1 MRWYE
6 IITENDGG
14 STSAAASGGDTGKK
28 RPFHKQHKTVIPG
41 ATRYPDT
48 PSHYYNMYRFG
59 VHMAGSPND
68 QNFDPAGPTANEM
81 VTLAYSQTDLEIIEK
96 SAKAMGF
103 KSSQMTSL
111 GSHEP
116 TDTYT
121 TSPVAKWN

>member
-6 IITENDGG
+6 IITENDAGG
-14 STSAAASGGDTGKK
+14 AGGGGNTGKK
-28 RPFHKQHKTVIPG
+28 KPFDKQHQSAIPG

-48 PSHYYNMYRFG
+48 PAHYYNMYRFG
-59 VHMAGSPND
+59 VHMAGSPD
-68 QNFDPAGPTANEM
+68 EQAYDPAGPSANEM
-81 VTLAYSQTDLEIIEK
+81 VTLAYSKTDLDIIKK

-103 KSSQMTSL
+103 KGASMTSH
-111 GSHEP
+111 GSYEP